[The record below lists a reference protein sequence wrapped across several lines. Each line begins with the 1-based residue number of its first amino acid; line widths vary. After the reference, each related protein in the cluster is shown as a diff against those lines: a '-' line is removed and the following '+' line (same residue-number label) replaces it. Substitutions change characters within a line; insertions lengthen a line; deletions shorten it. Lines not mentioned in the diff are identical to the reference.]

1 MANSIPSRPFPSD
14 LNIQGSRFHIGSRGL
29 WKGLFSV
36 RCLSLFQTIIRFVKD
51 MPWTRKWLPL
61 LWPHIQGLLRQLVLV
76 PGSDATHQICPS
88 SDPQLAA
95 LSVPP
100 LFLDLPATGA
110 EDDRH
115 GNTYGNLHMHV
126 FLLSINKDIACLLA
140 SLIAFWFL
148 ICQKLK
154 LECLWAWRSHARSSY
169 RASCGLIPSKRA
181 STSVT
186 VQFGSLC

>member
-1 MANSIPSRPFPSD
+1 MRRTEWTTLIIENLVHLQKKNNLLHLLEIIIYIFYGSIPSRPFPSD

-36 RCLSLFQTIIRFVKD
+36 RCISLFQTIIRFVKD

-88 SDPQLAA
+88 SDPQLAT

-115 GNTYGNLHMHV
+115 VNTYGNLHMHV
-126 FLLSINKDIACLLA
+126 FLLSINKTLHVCLP
-140 SLIAFWFL
+140 
-148 ICQKLK
+148 
-154 LECLWAWRSHARSSY
+154 LWLLS
-169 RASCGLIPSKRA
+169 G
-181 STSVT
+181 
-186 VQFGSLC
+186 F

>member
-126 FLLSINKDIACLLA
+126 FLLSINKTLHVCLP
-140 SLIAFWFL
+140 
-148 ICQKLK
+148 
-154 LECLWAWRSHARSSY
+154 LWLLS
-169 RASCGLIPSKRA
+169 G
-181 STSVT
+181 
-186 VQFGSLC
+186 F